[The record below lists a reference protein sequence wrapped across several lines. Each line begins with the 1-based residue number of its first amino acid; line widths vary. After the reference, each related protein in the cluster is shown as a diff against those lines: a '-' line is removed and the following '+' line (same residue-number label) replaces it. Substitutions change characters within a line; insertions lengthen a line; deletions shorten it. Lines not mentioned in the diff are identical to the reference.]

1 MTFVLTED
9 DAMNDDFPIEQGLK
23 MNVPS
28 AAERQL
34 QAGYPVYYHDDKF
47 PDPNLLIRED
57 PDGTKTLVRV
67 HLGAAGGRFEDVRV
81 L

>member
-1 MTFVLTED
+1 MD
-9 DAMNDDFPIEQGLK
+9 DDFPIEQGLLLDTS
-23 MNVPS
+23 S
-28 AAERQL
+28 AAEEQL
-34 QAGYPVYYHDDKF
+34 RAGYPVYYSDDEF

>member
-1 MTFVLTED
+1 
-9 DAMNDDFPIEQGLK
+9 MNDDFPIEQGLK
-23 MNVPS
+23 TNTPS

-47 PDPNLLIRED
+47 PDPNLLVRED

-67 HLGAAGGRFEDVRV
+67 HLGAAGACFEDVRA